1 MNKRTQPKT
10 ETRVPGSYFFGRELP
25 GLHNITIHL
34 VFFKTCANTI
44 RGELFLKIG

>member
-25 GLHNITIHL
+25 GLHNIHVTIHL
-34 VFFKTCANTI
+34 VFFKHVQTQLEENC
-44 RGELFLKIG
+44 F

>member
-34 VFFKTCANTI
+34 VFFKHVQTQLEENC
-44 RGELFLKIG
+44 F